1 MAKSKFS
8 DIYKQELNS
17 KGVMSSL
24 GSAALKQT
32 RERMDIRNSLFGG
45 TGAISRTG
53 QKIFGKGY
61 SAMGGNAAKLSGR
74 SNSPMQGASIDALVI
89 SNQKQERL
97 LKIVAKNTM
106 NMNMMARDMNITR
119 QNIASMT
126 RKVTGGKAAN
136 RVDSSYMNASKRNA
150 QVDGMPKRGAAPGAS
165 GGIMSSI
172 FGGIGSVLSG
182 GAGIIGS
189 VVSGLLG
196 VVGGVG
202 GGILSAIGGILGG
215 IPGGWLLGT
224 IALAGIAYLLKEV
237 AANTDFKGLKDD
249 ILKGLGFDPE
259 TSFSQQ
265 LLVKMG
271 FTEATSK
278 NIVKTLSNFSD
289 SMYNFFLP
297 TLNSIGKGFAQ
308 VIDITKVHL
317 GAAFAV
323 LQDAFSIVGKAFGF
337 EFNEFFQ
344 DNKGKIFAAMAAGI
358 GLGFSPNP
366 RGLLAALV
374 ATPIA
379 AAFGA
384 ATSDDTRRSL
394 KDKLDAEKSKLV
406 EKQKEVDK
414 LDATT
419 KNPDGTDKIMPK
431 LFLTA
436 MALAKFELNEAEKSV
451 TETQKKLDAKNKEY
465 KDNFKLDPNVY
476 SDSVKESKAALPKGE
491 YGGGYEPLQPRND
504 NSPTRI
510 KITQD
515 LLSLIGEKEG
525 GSQGYNAINKGKA
538 NDTPAG
544 LRGLTEMTVAQVMEA
559 QKNDKFRAAGKYQI
573 MPDTLKMLMAGKNND
588 VKLGDYFDIKTQDKL
603 AIALIKKRLKDAG
616 DNASLEDQIFHL
628 SKEWAAIKDPY
639 KEQGRYDGVAGNNA
653 TIDVDMIKKALKGE
667 EISALSSGMFDGL
680 RALTLNS
687 GEGSGSII
695 NNYNTNVAGSSGS
708 RQFPSAFS
716 SDVADLFI
724 KNTFAVTA

>member
-126 RKVTGGKAAN
+126 RKATGGKAAN

-189 VVSGLLG
+189 VVTGLLG

-249 ILKGLGFDPE
+249 ILKGLGLDPDNKEKTLKQQILEKLGFSEE
-259 TSFSQQ
+259 TSKDISDTIENLDKQIMKVFKPAADKFDLYS
-265 LLVKMG
+265 KTA
-271 FTEATSK
+271 FT
-278 NIVKTLSNFSD
+278 TLAKIFENV
-289 SMYNFFLP
+289 
-297 TLNSIGKGFAQ
+297 GKKFGFAINDFFADNKLAIITSLA
-308 VIDITKVHL
+308 VGIASAAGILLPVAKIAAMMLALGSGLELAKASSKFESPDSLKKGIDILDKINDIQLIETVLRDKKDAAEKAYKDELVPVPREAKKKQYLELQKNYDEVL
-317 GAAFAV
+317 GVFDGRRKLIDE
-323 LQDAFSIVGKAFGF
+323 LQDANPLLGLNEKGENIGFKDTDGNRRKGMQKRLDAMIKERADVLNFNSADFFKDELKKNSPTPVNNPAKNAKIIYDKFREAGYSDIQAKAAIANALAESQLDATIQSNVVKNGVR
-337 EFNEFFQ
+337 EESYGLFQ
-344 DNKGKIFAAMAAGI
+344 INRKKHPEYTI
-358 GLGFSPNP
+358 
-366 RGLLAALV
+366 
-374 ATPIA
+374 
-379 AAFGA
+379 
-384 ATSDDTRRSL
+384 DDL
-394 KDKLDAEKSKLV
+394 KDPVKNTDAMLEIMRTKHPKDDKYFKGITDQDKATEEFMKKFEIPGDTTGPKV
-406 EKQKEVDK
+406 QERIIRIPEVDK
-414 LDATT
+414 L
-419 KNPDGTDKIMPK
+419 
-431 LFLTA
+431 
-436 MALAKFELNEAEKSV
+436 
-451 TETQKKLDAKNKEY
+451 
-465 KDNFKLDPNVY
+465 
-476 SDSVKESKAALPKGE
+476 
-491 YGGGYEPLQPRND
+491 
-504 NSPTRI
+504 
-510 KITQD
+510 
-515 LLSLIGEKEG
+515 
-525 GSQGYNAINKGKA
+525 
-538 NDTPAG
+538 
-544 LRGLTEMTVAQVMEA
+544 
-559 QKNDKFRAAGKYQI
+559 
-573 MPDTLKMLMAGKNND
+573 
-588 VKLGDYFDIKTQDKL
+588 
-603 AIALIKKRLKDAG
+603 LKDSEQKPV
-616 DNASLEDQIFHL
+616 SL
-628 SKEWAAIKDPY
+628 
-639 KEQGRYDGVAGNNA
+639 
-653 TIDVDMIKKALKGE
+653 T
-667 EISALSSGMFDGL
+667 
-680 RALTLNS
+680 
-687 GEGSGSII
+687 
-695 NNYNTNVAGSSGS
+695 NNYITNVAGSSGS
-708 RQFPSAFS
+708 NQYASPYNFLDGEIFY
-716 SDVADLFI
+716 
-724 KNTFAVTA
+724 KNAYA

>member
-119 QNIASMT
+119 QNIVSLT
-126 RKVTGGKAAN
+126 RKVTGKSAKGSDAM
-136 RVDSSYMNASKRNA
+136 YMNANRRNA

-189 VVSGLLG
+189 IVSGLLG

-249 ILKGLGFDPE
+249 ILKGLGFDPK

-278 NIVKTLSNFSD
+278 NIVKTLSNFGASI
-289 SMYNFFLP
+289 YNYFVP
-297 TLNSIGKGFAQ
+297 ILNQIGKGFA
-308 VIDITKVHL
+308 VIIDTSEIYLKVAFETLSDSFRKVGEKFGYEITNY
-317 GAAFAV
+317 FR
-323 LQDAFSIVGKAFGF
+323 
-337 EFNEFFQ
+337 
-344 DNKGKIFAAMAAGI
+344 DNKSAIIGGIAAG
-358 GLGFSPNP
+358 
-366 RGLLAALV
+366 LATAFIPGASLV
-374 ATPIA
+374 RVVA
-379 AAFGA
+379 AATGVGVLSSMSNPKNLSTSELQERIYQKRNRYLGKSLDEENTALETAGDKDSVAYKATA
-384 ATSDDTRRSL
+384 ARI
-394 KDKLDAEKSKLV
+394 KKLEADLLSY
-406 EKQKEVDK
+406 QKE
-414 LDATT
+414 LD
-419 KNPDGTDKIMPK
+419 
-431 LFLTA
+431 LRL
-436 MALAKFELNEAEKSV
+436 EEAEKFAQPVS
-451 TETQKKLDAKNKEY
+451 TPEQIKKRIDELKKANPPGTKYIPLEKMQLDGEEDTNKT
-465 KDNFKLDPNVY
+465 
-476 SDSVKESKAALPKGE
+476 S
-491 YGGGYEPLQPRND
+491 

-510 KITQD
+510 PQS
-515 LLSLIGEKEG
+515 LLDIIGKAEG
-525 GSQGYNAINKGKA
+525 SSQGYEATNKGKA
-538 NDTPAG
+538 GDNNAG
-544 LRGLTEMTVAQVMEA
+544 RPGLTQMTVGEVMAAQAKKEFV
-559 QKNDKFRAAGKYQI
+559 AAGKYQI
-573 MPDTLKMLMAGKNND
+573 IPPTLKYLVDKKIVSKDDKFN
-588 VKLGDYFDIKTQDKL
+588 KETQDKL
-603 AIALIKKRLKDAG
+603 ATALIDAALKRAGSDTKKQQYELAKT
-616 DNASLEDQIFHL
+616 F
-628 SKEWAAIKDPY
+628 AAIADPNTNESYHKD
-639 KEQGRYDGVAGNNA
+639 VGNNKSSI
-653 TIDVDMIKKALKGE
+653 TTEQIQPILKNSGAN
-667 EISALSSGMFDGL
+667 ISSLSSDMFDGL

>member
-17 KGVMSSL
+17 RGVMSSL

-74 SNSPMQGASIDALVI
+74 SNSPIQGASLDALVI

-119 QNIASMT
+119 QNIVSLT
-126 RKVTGGKAAN
+126 RKVTGKSAKGSDAM
-136 RVDSSYMNASKRNA
+136 YMNANRRNA

-249 ILKGLGFDPE
+249 ILKGLGFDPK
-259 TSFSQQ
+259 TSFSEQ

-278 NIVKTLSNFSD
+278 DIVKTLSNFSD
-289 SMYNFFLP
+289 SMYNYFVP
-297 TLNSIGKGFAQ
+297 ILNQIGKGFA
-308 VIDITKVHL
+308 VIIDTSEIYLKASFEMLSDSFKKAGEKFGLELTNFFGQNKLAIIAVL
-317 GAAFAV
+317 GAGVAATFLPAKAAAKAIAAAAAAAV
-323 LQDAFSIVGKAFGF
+323 LSNPSLITDERYMSNDELAERIKD
-337 EFNEFFQ
+337 E
-344 DNKGKIFAAMAAGI
+344 KGKGI
-358 GLGFSPNP
+358 GLGLEFEKQQLATAKKLYADEAAKLEPGQKMNP
-366 RGLLAALV
+366 KTIELV
-374 ATPIA
+374 ELRQGKVDSVLRELESMKAEEIRRKKINEPIQGMRERVDEGIKANEPGSKFVPFKKRIIGANKSVSGEAIVPSKTPTRTNSQTENATIIYKKFIA
-379 AAFGA
+379 AGYSETQAFA
-384 ATSDDTRRSL
+384 AIANAL
-394 KDKLDAEKSKLV
+394 AESR
-406 EKQKEVDK
+406 
-414 LDATT
+414 LDATIQSGAIDKT
-419 KNPDGTDKIMPK
+419 TGEREQSYGLFQINRKKHPEYSIKDLTNPEKNTDAMLEIMRIKHPK
-431 LFLTA
+431 EDKVFRGMTDLDKATEQF
-436 MALAKFELNEAEKSV
+436 MRKFEIPLDQSAPKIQERLKEIPNAIDLIENAMKPVSV
-451 TETQKKLDAKNKEY
+451 T
-465 KDNFKLDPNVY
+465 
-476 SDSVKESKAALPKGE
+476 
-491 YGGGYEPLQPRND
+491 
-504 NSPTRI
+504 
-510 KITQD
+510 
-515 LLSLIGEKEG
+515 
-525 GSQGYNAINKGKA
+525 
-538 NDTPAG
+538 
-544 LRGLTEMTVAQVMEA
+544 
-559 QKNDKFRAAGKYQI
+559 
-573 MPDTLKMLMAGKNND
+573 NNN
-588 VKLGDYFDIKTQDKL
+588 I
-603 AIALIKKRLKDAG
+603 
-616 DNASLEDQIFHL
+616 
-628 SKEWAAIKDPY
+628 
-639 KEQGRYDGVAGNNA
+639 
-653 TIDVDMIKKALKGE
+653 
-667 EISALSSGMFDGL
+667 
-680 RALTLNS
+680 
-687 GEGSGSII
+687 
-695 NNYNTNVAGSSGS
+695 TNVAGSSGS
-708 RQFPSAFS
+708 KQYPSAYS
-716 SDVADLFI
+716 NDAAELFI
-724 KNTFAVTA
+724 RQAVSTVTA

>member
-61 SAMGGNAAKLSGR
+61 SATSGNAARLSGR
-74 SNSPMQGASIDALVI
+74 SNSPIQGASLDALVI

-126 RKVTGGKAAN
+126 RKATGGRAAN

-150 QVDGMPKRGAAPGAS
+150 QVDGVPKRGATPGAS

-289 SMYNFFLP
+289 TMYNFFLP
-297 TLNSIGKGFAQ
+297 TLNSIGKGFAE

-317 GAAFAV
+317 NAAFAV

-366 RGLLAALV
+366 KGLLAALV

-384 ATSDDTRRSL
+384 ATADDTRRSL
-394 KDKLDAEKSKLV
+394 KDNLNEKKSKVAEIQKQLDALNPQESGYKSRKEAREKAV
-406 EKQKEVDK
+406 
-414 LDATT
+414 
-419 KNPDGTDKIMPK
+419 I
-431 LFLTA
+431 
-436 MALAKFELNEAEKSV
+436 LAQQSV
-451 TETQKKLDAKNKEY
+451 TEAQKKLDDKNKEY
-465 KDNFKLDPNVY
+465 KDMFNFTPNVF
-476 SDSVKESKAALPKGE
+476 SDAVDEGKAALPKGE
-491 YGGGYEPLQPRND
+491 YGGGYVPLPPKIIPDND
-504 NSPTRI
+504 NSNSPTRI

-515 LLSLIGEKEG
+515 LLSLIGKYEG

-538 NDTPAG
+538 GDTPAG
-544 LRGLTEMTVAQVMEA
+544 LGNLTEMTVAQVMKA
-559 QKNDKFRAAGKYQI
+559 QADGKFKAAGKYQI
-573 MPDTLKMLMAGKNND
+573 VPDTLKGLMAGKNND
-588 VKLGDYFDIKTQDKL
+588 VKLEDYFDIKTQDKL

-639 KEQGRYDGVAGNNA
+639 KEKGSYDGTAGNRA
-653 TIDVDMIKKALKGE
+653 TIDVDMIKKAIGGDK
-667 EISALSSGMFDGL
+667 ISELSSGLADS
-680 RALTLNS
+680 RVALTLNN
-687 GEGSGSII
+687 GQGSGSTI
-695 NNYNTNVAGSSGS
+695 NNITNTNVASSSGS
-708 RQFPSAFS
+708 KQYPSAYS
-716 SDVADLFI
+716 NDAAELFI
-724 KNTFAVTA
+724 RQAVSTVTA

>member
-74 SNSPMQGASIDALVI
+74 SNSPIQGASLDALVI

-119 QNIASMT
+119 QNIVSLT
-126 RKVTGGKAAN
+126 RKVTGKSAKGSDAM
-136 RVDSSYMNASKRNA
+136 YMNANRRNA

-249 ILKGLGFDPE
+249 ILKGLGFDPG

-289 SMYNFFLP
+289 NMYNYFVP
-297 TLNSIGKGFAQ
+297 ILNKIGKGFA
-308 VIDITKVHL
+308 VIIDTSEIYLKASFELLSDSFSKVGEKFGL
-317 GAAFAV
+317 ELTNFFGDNKLALIAVVGAGVAAAF
-323 LQDAFSIVGKAFGF
+323 LPK
-337 EFNEFFQ
+337 
-344 DNKGKIFAAMAAGI
+344 AAG
-358 GLGFSPNP
+358 GA
-366 RGLLAALV
+366 LLAA
-374 ATPIA
+374 A
-379 AAFGA
+379 AAA
-384 ATSDDTRRSL
+384 AALSNPATFTDERYMTDKQLEEGIKNKKGKGLSEGYDFE
-394 KDKLDAEKSKLV
+394 KAKLDKATAEKNETAKANAQARMDSILRDVESYRAEQIRRKKIYEPSKSMKDRV
-406 EKQKEVDK
+406 ENDPDYKNRGSKFVPLELIETGADESVSGKAIVSSNSPTRTNSQIENAKIIYKKFREAGYSDTQAKAAIANALAESQLDATKQSDVIDRTTGKREQSYGLFQINRIAHPEYSIETLTDPEKNTDAMLRNMRIKYPAEDNLFRKMTDQDKATEQFMRKFEIPLDQSAPKIQERVRRIPEVDK
-414 LDATT
+414 L
-419 KNPDGTDKIMPK
+419 
-431 LFLTA
+431 
-436 MALAKFELNEAEKSV
+436 
-451 TETQKKLDAKNKEY
+451 
-465 KDNFKLDPNVY
+465 
-476 SDSVKESKAALPKGE
+476 
-491 YGGGYEPLQPRND
+491 
-504 NSPTRI
+504 
-510 KITQD
+510 
-515 LLSLIGEKEG
+515 
-525 GSQGYNAINKGKA
+525 
-538 NDTPAG
+538 
-544 LRGLTEMTVAQVMEA
+544 
-559 QKNDKFRAAGKYQI
+559 
-573 MPDTLKMLMAGKNND
+573 
-588 VKLGDYFDIKTQDKL
+588 
-603 AIALIKKRLKDAG
+603 LKD
-616 DNASLEDQIFHL
+616 S
-628 SKEWAAIKDPY
+628 
-639 KEQGRYDGVAGNNA
+639 EQRPVS
-653 TIDVDMIKKALKGE
+653 V
-667 EISALSSGMFDGL
+667 
-680 RALTLNS
+680 
-687 GEGSGSII
+687 I
-695 NNYNTNVAGSSGS
+695 NNNITNVASSS
-708 RQFPSAFS
+708 RGNQYPSAYNFDGEMFYKQAFS
-716 SDVADLFI
+716 
-724 KNTFAVTA
+724 TANA

>member
-61 SAMGGNAAKLSGR
+61 SATGGNAARLSGR
-74 SNSPMQGASIDALVI
+74 SNSPIQGASLDALVI

-119 QNIASMT
+119 QNIVSLT
-126 RKVTGGKAAN
+126 RKVTGKSAKGSDAM
-136 RVDSSYMNASKRNA
+136 YMNANRRNA

-249 ILKGLGFDPE
+249 ILKGLGFDPG

-297 TLNSIGKGFAQ
+297 TLNSIGEGFAEI
-308 VIDITKVHL
+308 IDITKVHISA
-317 GAAFAV
+317 GFAV
-323 LQDAFSIVGKAFGF
+323 LQDTFGSLGKVFGF
-337 EFNEFFQ
+337 LFNEFFQ
-344 DNKGKIFAAMAAGI
+344 ENKGKILAGLTLGLGLGFAKNPAALLGAVTAAGI
-358 GLGFSPNP
+358 AGAIGAVTSDETRSSLSEKLKPKMEEMNAAK
-366 RGLLAALV
+366 GLLEKMQK
-374 ATPIA
+374 
-379 AAFGA
+379 GA
-384 ATSDDTRRSL
+384 QGNQVDQTLIVRRLES
-394 KDKLDAEKSKLV
+394 EV
-406 EKQKEVDK
+406 E
-414 LDATT
+414 
-419 KNPDGTDKIMPK
+419 
-431 LFLTA
+431 
-436 MALAKFELNEAEKSV
+436 EL
-451 TETQKKLDAKNKEY
+451 QKKLNAKNKEY
-465 KDNFKLDPNVY
+465 NGLFSTNPDVF
-476 SDSVKESKAALPKGE
+476 SDEVERGKAALPKGE
-491 YGGGYEPLQPRND
+491 YGGGYVPLLPKIIPDND
-504 NSPTRI
+504 NSNSPKRI
-510 KITQD
+510 SQNQS
-515 LLSLIGEKEG
+515 LLDIIGKAEG
-525 GSQGYNAINKGKA
+525 SSQEYNASNKGMAGDNKLG
-538 NDTPAG
+538 TPN
-544 LRGLTEMTVAQVMEA
+544 LINMTVEEVMAAQARRE
-559 QKNDKFRAAGKYQI
+559 FFAAGRYQI
-573 MPDTLKMLMAGKNND
+573 IPDTLRSLVNKKIVSKDDKFN
-588 VKLGDYFDIKTQDKL
+588 KETQDKL
-603 AIALIKKRLKDAG
+603 ATALINEALKRAG
-616 DNASLEDQIFHL
+616 SDTTKQQLELAKIF
-628 SKEWAAIKDPY
+628 AAIADPNTGQSY
-639 KEQGRYDGVAGNNA
+639 HRDVGGNKSSITTEQ
-653 TIDVDMIKKALKGE
+653 IQQILK
-667 EISALSSGMFDGL
+667 
-680 RALTLNS
+680 NS
-687 GEGSGSII
+687 GADISSSSIQLTDERLAQALYNTGQSAGSTI
-695 NNYNTNVAGSSGS
+695 NNITNTNVASSSGS
-708 RQFPSAFS
+708 KQYPSAYS
-716 SDVADLFI
+716 NDAAELFI
-724 KNTFAVTA
+724 RQAVSTVTA

>member
-61 SAMGGNAAKLSGR
+61 SAMGGNAAKLSGS

-119 QNIASMT
+119 QNIVSLT
-126 RKVTGGKAAN
+126 RKVTGKSAKGSDAM
-136 RVDSSYMNASKRNA
+136 YMNANRRNA
-150 QVDGMPKRGAAPGAS
+150 QVDGMPKRGAAAGAS

-196 VVGGVG
+196 MVGGVG

-259 TSFSQQ
+259 TSFSEQ

-278 NIVKTLSNFSD
+278 NIVQTLSNFGASI
-289 SMYNFFLP
+289 YNYFVP
-297 TLNSIGKGFAQ
+297 ILNQIGKGFA
-308 VIDITKVHL
+308 VIIDTSEIYLKASFEMLSESFKKTGEKFGLELTNFFGQNKLALIAVV
-317 GAAFAV
+317 GA
-323 LQDAFSIVGKAFGF
+323 G
-337 EFNEFFQ
+337 
-344 DNKGKIFAAMAAGI
+344 
-358 GLGFSPNP
+358 
-366 RGLLAALV
+366 
-374 ATPIA
+374 IA
-379 AAFGA
+379 AAFLPKAAGA
-384 ATSDDTRRSL
+384 ALLAAAALGGLANPSIVTDERYMSNEEL
-394 KDKLDAEKSKLV
+394 DK
-406 EKQKEVDK
+406 
-414 LDATT
+414 
-419 KNPDGTDKIMPK
+419 KISEEGGK
-431 LFLTA
+431 GLSEGL
-436 MALAKFELNEAEKSV
+436 KFEKAKLLKAQQGTNATEIAIAQGKVDAVLRDQESFKAERERRKKINEPIKGMQERVENDPDFKNVGTKYIPLEK
-451 TETQKKLDAKNKEY
+451 KKLDGEKDTNKT
-465 KDNFKLDPNVY
+465 
-476 SDSVKESKAALPKGE
+476 G
-491 YGGGYEPLQPRND
+491 
-504 NSPTRI
+504 NSPTRTNTQTENAKIIYKEFI
-510 KITQD
+510 KA
-515 LLSLIGEKEG
+515 
-525 GSQGYNAINKGKA
+525 GYSENQAFA
-538 NDTPAG
+538 
-544 LRGLTEMTVAQVMEA
+544 
-559 QKNDKFRAAGKYQI
+559 
-573 MPDTLKMLMAGKNND
+573 
-588 VKLGDYFDIKTQDKL
+588 
-603 AIALIKKRLKDAG
+603 AIANALHESRLDATIQSKVTKDGKQEESYGLFQINRKEHPEYSVDMLKDPVKNTQAMLEIMKTKHPN
-616 DNASLEDQIFHL
+616 DDKDFRVMTDKEKATEFFMKKFERPKVQDAPAVQLRLNQIPKAVDIIENAME
-628 SKEWAAIKDPY
+628 P
-639 KEQGRYDGVAGNNA
+639 
-653 TIDVDMIKKALKGE
+653 
-667 EISALSSGMFDGL
+667 IS
-680 RALTLNS
+680 
-687 GEGSGSII
+687 SIT

-708 RQFPSAFS
+708 NQYASPYNLLDGEIFYKNASA
-716 SDVADLFI
+716 
-724 KNTFAVTA
+724 

>member
-61 SAMGGNAAKLSGR
+61 SAMGGNAAKLSGS

-119 QNIASMT
+119 QNIVSLT
-126 RKVTGGKAAN
+126 RKVTGKSAKGSDAM
-136 RVDSSYMNASKRNA
+136 YMNANRRNA

-259 TSFSQQ
+259 TSFSEQ

-278 NIVKTLSNFSD
+278 NIVQTLSNFGASI
-289 SMYNFFLP
+289 YNYFVP
-297 TLNSIGKGFAQ
+297 ILNQIGKGFA
-308 VIDITKVHL
+308 VIIDTSEIYLKASFEMLSESFKKTGEKFGLELTNFFGQNKLALIAVV
-317 GAAFAV
+317 GA
-323 LQDAFSIVGKAFGF
+323 G
-337 EFNEFFQ
+337 
-344 DNKGKIFAAMAAGI
+344 
-358 GLGFSPNP
+358 
-366 RGLLAALV
+366 
-374 ATPIA
+374 IA
-379 AAFGA
+379 AAFLPKAAGA
-384 ATSDDTRRSL
+384 ALLAAAALGGLANPSIVTDERYMSNEEL
-394 KDKLDAEKSKLV
+394 DK
-406 EKQKEVDK
+406 
-414 LDATT
+414 
-419 KNPDGTDKIMPK
+419 KISEEGGK
-431 LFLTA
+431 GLSEGL
-436 MALAKFELNEAEKSV
+436 KFEKAKLLKAQQGTNATEIAIAQGKVDAVLRDQESFKAERERRKKINEPIKGMQERVENDPDFKNVGTKYIPLEK
-451 TETQKKLDAKNKEY
+451 KKLDGEKDTNKT
-465 KDNFKLDPNVY
+465 
-476 SDSVKESKAALPKGE
+476 G
-491 YGGGYEPLQPRND
+491 
-504 NSPTRI
+504 NSPTRTNTQTENAKIIYKEFI
-510 KITQD
+510 KA
-515 LLSLIGEKEG
+515 
-525 GSQGYNAINKGKA
+525 GYSENQAFA
-538 NDTPAG
+538 
-544 LRGLTEMTVAQVMEA
+544 
-559 QKNDKFRAAGKYQI
+559 
-573 MPDTLKMLMAGKNND
+573 
-588 VKLGDYFDIKTQDKL
+588 
-603 AIALIKKRLKDAG
+603 AIANALHESRLDATIQSKVTKDGKQEESYGLFQINRKEHPEYSVDMLKDPVKNTQAMLEIMKTKHPN
-616 DNASLEDQIFHL
+616 DDKDFRVMTDKEKATEFFMKKFERPKVQDAPAVQLRLNQIPKAVDIIENAME
-628 SKEWAAIKDPY
+628 P
-639 KEQGRYDGVAGNNA
+639 
-653 TIDVDMIKKALKGE
+653 
-667 EISALSSGMFDGL
+667 IS
-680 RALTLNS
+680 
-687 GEGSGSII
+687 SIT

-708 RQFPSAFS
+708 NQYASAFS
-716 SDVADLFI
+716 NDVADLFI

>member
-126 RKVTGGKAAN
+126 RKATGGKAAN

-150 QVDGMPKRGAAPGAS
+150 QVDGKPGKVAAPGAS

-189 VVSGLLG
+189 VVTGLLG
-196 VVGGVG
+196 IVGGVG

-249 ILKGLGFDPE
+249 ILKGLGFDPK

-289 SMYNFFLP
+289 NMYNYFVP
-297 TLNSIGKGFAQ
+297 ILNKIGKGFEVIIDTSEIYLKVAFETLSDSFRKVGEKFGYEITNYFRDNKSAIIGGIAAGLATAFIPGASLVRVVAAAAGVGVLSSMSNPKNISTAELQERIYTKKNREGGKSLDEEKALLEIAGDKDTKGYKETAARIKKLEADLLSYQKELDLRLEEAEKFAQ
-308 VIDITKVHL
+308 PVSTPEQIKKRIDELKKANPPGSKFVPYELIETGADESVSGKAIVSSNSPKRTNTKTENAKIIYNEFMKA
-317 GAAFAV
+317 GYSENQAFA
-323 LQDAFSIVGKAFGF
+323 AIA
-337 EFNEFFQ
+337 N
-344 DNKGKIFAAMAAGI
+344 
-358 GLGFSPNP
+358 
-366 RGLLAALV
+366 ALHE
-374 ATPIA
+374 
-379 AAFGA
+379 
-384 ATSDDTRRSL
+384 SR
-394 KDKLDAEKSKLV
+394 
-406 EKQKEVDK
+406 
-414 LDATT
+414 LDATIQSKVIT
-419 KNPDGTDKIMPK
+419 EDGKQEESYGLFQINQKSHPEYSVEELKDPVKNTRAMLKIMKNSKDSANQKFKAMTDQKEATEFFMKNFEKPK
-431 LFLTA
+431 
-436 MALAKFELNEAEKSV
+436 V
-451 TETQKKLDAKNKEY
+451 Q
-465 KDNFKLDPNVY
+465 
-476 SDSVKESKAALPKGE
+476 
-491 YGGGYEPLQPRND
+491 
-504 NSPTRI
+504 
-510 KITQD
+510 
-515 LLSLIGEKEG
+515 
-525 GSQGYNAINKGKA
+525 
-538 NDTPAG
+538 DTPAVQ
-544 LRGLTEMTVAQVMEA
+544 LRLNQIPNAVDIIENAME
-559 QKNDKFRAAGKYQI
+559 
-573 MPDTLKMLMAGKNND
+573 P
-588 VKLGDYFDIKTQDKL
+588 
-603 AIALIKKRLKDAG
+603 
-616 DNASLEDQIFHL
+616 
-628 SKEWAAIKDPY
+628 
-639 KEQGRYDGVAGNNA
+639 
-653 TIDVDMIKKALKGE
+653 
-667 EISALSSGMFDGL
+667 IS
-680 RALTLNS
+680 
-687 GEGSGSII
+687 SII
-695 NNYNTNVAGSSGS
+695 NNYNTNVSGSSGS
-708 RQFPSAFS
+708 NQYASAFS

>member
-150 QVDGMPKRGAAPGAS
+150 QVDGKPGKVGAAGAS

-189 VVSGLLG
+189 VVTGLLG

-249 ILKGLGFDPE
+249 ILKGLGFDPKN
-259 TSFSQQ
+259 SFSEQ

-278 NIVKTLSNFSD
+278 NIVKTLSNFGASI
-289 SMYNFFLP
+289 YNYFVP
-297 TLNSIGKGFAQ
+297 ILNQIGKGFA
-308 VIDITKVHL
+308 VIMDTSEIYLKASFEMLSESFKKAGEKFGLELTSFFGQNKLALIGVL
-317 GAAFAV
+317 GAGVAAAF
-323 LQDAFSIVGKAFGF
+323 LPK
-337 EFNEFFQ
+337 
-344 DNKGKIFAAMAAGI
+344 AAG
-358 GLGFSPNP
+358 
-366 RGLLAALV
+366 AAV
-374 ATPIA
+374 IA
-379 AAFGA
+379 AAAAAAVAAFGDMLDRAVLLPMTAGMEFLSIAKGDLTATASMTGDADA
-384 ATSDDTRRSL
+384 ARAMFDAGGRPEFEVIADIT
-394 KDKLDAEKSKLV
+394 DAE
-406 EKQKEVDK
+406 
-414 LDATT
+414 
-419 KNPDGTDKIMPK
+419 GT
-431 LFLTA
+431 
-436 MALAKFELNEAEKSV
+436 V
-451 TETQKKLDAKNKEY
+451 TGRL
-465 KDNFKLDPNVY
+465 
-476 SDSVKESKAALPKGE
+476 
-491 YGGGYEPLQPRND
+491 R
-504 NSPTRI
+504 TRW
-510 KITQD
+510 
-515 LLSLIGEKEG
+515 
-525 GSQGYNAINKGKA
+525 
-538 NDTPAG
+538 
-544 LRGLTEMTVAQVMEA
+544 
-559 QKNDKFRAAGKYQI
+559 
-573 MPDTLKMLMAGKNND
+573 TLK
-588 VKLGDYFDIKTQDKL
+588 
-603 AIALIKKRLKDAG
+603 ALRP
-616 DNASLEDQIFHL
+616 N
-628 SKEWAAIKDPY
+628 
-639 KEQGRYDGVAGNNA
+639 
-653 TIDVDMIKKALKGE
+653 
-667 EISALSSGMFDGL
+667 GL
-680 RALTLNS
+680 
-687 GEGSGSII
+687 
-695 NNYNTNVAGSSGS
+695 
-708 RQFPSAFS
+708 
-716 SDVADLFI
+716 
-724 KNTFAVTA
+724 